1 MPFCIERLRLYYVIP
16 AHRELASLIRGRYK
30 AMDERTNPPFDYIVN
45 NYGCFF
51 SHTFPWLQF
60 HVQGFPVLEE
70 PSGGRDPLIDEDFY
84 NHLNLQIMLVNDF
97 MDCVT
102 IHIEI
107 NLDPPQTMRTPRFV
121 SYFLSLFV
129 DDNNNFSDFIQRC
142 IEREFSIHF
151 DNDIIRYA
159 KPYIN
164 ILLLARYEESQR
176 HDQLRQEAY
185 AISGLRE
192 PVINISEYY
201 FQNDLNS
208 HNHFQSWLGPDNYVV
223 PLIYE
228 LLVAPDRRFF
238 RINLNNDINTQSNY
252 QLTIRAWGR
261 ALTHNGIVVSVNPR
275 NGNENNGDE
284 NNQDV
289 IGNFMHYEY
298 HRNHFR
304 RIYDLFRPS
313 ISNHF
318 MHYGNYIIRIYNS
331 LGTLITN
338 NLILISMERYIRREL
353 QELDKHTNISKKR
366 IDQLGRLE
374 EVLRAQYE
382 YVTSTVGSVTGHGI
396 NKVTIDGLN
405 TISMSLS
412 SRLMMRWQ
420 HINALLLKSISLMD
434 TRSIRNN
441 SKYALLLHDRD

>member
-16 AHRELASLIRGRYK
+16 AHRELASLIRGRYE
-30 AMDERTNPPFDYIVN
+30 AMDERTNPPFDYIAN

-60 HVQGFPVLEE
+60 QVPVQNNLLDNLLGEA
-70 PSGGRDPLIDEDFY
+70 FY
-84 NHLNLQIMLVNDF
+84 ENLNLQIMLVNDF

-129 DDNNNFSDFIQRC
+129 DDNNNFSDFIQRQ
-142 IEREFSIHF
+142 IQREYSIHF
-151 DNDIIRYA
+151 DDDIISHT

-164 ILLLARYEESQR
+164 ILLSARYAESQR
-176 HDQLRQEAY
+176 HEQLRQEAY

-201 FQNDLNS
+201 FQNDIN
-208 HNHFQSWLGPDNYVV
+208 NNNNFYPSWLGPDNYVV

-228 LLVAPDRRFF
+228 LLVAQNHDSF
-238 RINLNNDINTQSNY
+238 RKLVHNNNTQSNNST
-252 QLTIRAWGR
+252 QSNDNKTQNNCELTIRAWGR
-261 ALTHNGIVVSVNPR
+261 ALTHNGIVVSVNTR
-275 NGNENNGDE
+275 NIKERCGDKNNE
-284 NNQDV
+284 DV
-289 IGNFMHYEY
+289 IDDFISNYTDSY
-298 HRNHFR
+298 IR
-304 RIYDLFRPS
+304 RIY
-313 ISNHF
+313 NA
-318 MHYGNYIIRIYNS
+318 

-353 QELDKHTNISKKR
+353 QELDKHTNISKR
-366 IDQLGRLE
+366 INQLGRLE

-382 YVTSTVGSVTGHGI
+382 FVTSTVGSVTGHGI

-420 HINALLLKSISLMD
+420 HINALLLRSISLMD

-441 SKYALLLHDRD
+441 PKYALLLHDRD